1 MGTSA
6 VGSGIGTV
14 HAPRAALASSAEA
27 ADTSASSATVGCL
40 VLAPVTPVRVRPSKE
55 LALCTACLSRRSER
69 GLATICRRSGRGRE

>member
-27 ADTSASSATVGCL
+27 ADTSSSATVGCL
-40 VLAPVTPVRVRPSKE
+40 VLAPVTFHTAHRV
-55 LALCTACLSRRSER
+55 T
-69 GLATICRRSGRGRE
+69 